1 MEIIF
6 AGLSICL
13 AAAAAVL
20 LLHLLCYRKQ
30 INHIKEQLL
39 FLKAEESNYMLTSI
53 CPIGKTV
60 ELINVLNDVI
70 ENFRQKHRKL
80 RKANQSYRESITSIS
95 HDIRTPLTS
104 VKGYV
109 QMQKNADIPQ
119 EKKEEYL
126 RIVERRLVEL
136 GDILNQLF
144 EYARLEAGEIQLNP
158 QRINAGNLFAEIIS
172 MFYEDF
178 ASKGL
183 EPQIEISREAMFIQA
198 DKHAVSRILEN
209 LIKNALVHGEGEYRF
224 SLTSSEGYA
233 VITIANETQR
243 IEEKDLTQIFERF
256 YTTDQSRNRRTTGLG
271 LAIAKEFTEQMGGS
285 IEAFLRQGYFIV
297 EVRFRLALDF

>member
-1 MEIIF
+1 
-6 AGLSICL
+6 
-13 AAAAAVL
+13 
-20 LLHLLCYRKQ
+20 
-30 INHIKEQLL
+30 
-39 FLKAEESNYMLTSI
+39 MLTSV

-80 RKANQSYRESITSIS
+80 RKANRSYRESITSIS

-144 EYARLEAGEIQLNP
+144 
-158 QRINAGNLFAEIIS
+158 
-172 MFYEDF
+172 
-178 ASKGL
+178 
-183 EPQIEISREAMFIQA
+183 MFIQA

-297 EVRFRLALDF
+297 EVRFRLELGF